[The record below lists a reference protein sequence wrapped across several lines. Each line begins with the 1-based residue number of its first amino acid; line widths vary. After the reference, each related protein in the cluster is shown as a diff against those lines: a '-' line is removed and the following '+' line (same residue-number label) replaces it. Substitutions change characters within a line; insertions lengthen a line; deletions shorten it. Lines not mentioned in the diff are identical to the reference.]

1 MIIDGVNYH
10 YRLVG
15 QGDPVVLLHGFT
27 GSSANWSPVID
38 ALSPDH
44 TVLAV
49 DLLGHGDTD
58 SPADPA
64 RYRIEQAAADLATL
78 ITRLVTP
85 PATLL
90 GYSMG
95 GRLALYTAIHYP
107 HLVNRLI
114 LESASPGLEDAA
126 ERAARRQSDEALAA
140 RIERE
145 GIEAFVHYWERIPLF
160 DSQMPEQRERLR
172 AGRLKNNPTG
182 LANSLRGMGTGAQP
196 PLWDRLGEVDAQTLL
211 IAGELDGKFTAIG
224 RRMAEQIPRA
234 DLAIIP
240 NAGHTVHLEQPD
252 IYIKTIADWI
262 KRHA

>member
-38 ALSPDH
+38 ALAPDY

-49 DLLGHGDTD
+49 DLLGHGDTG
-58 SPADPA
+58 SPADPV
-64 RYRIEQAAADLATL
+64 RYRIERAAADLAEL
-78 ITRLVTP
+78 IPQLVAP
-85 PATLL
+85 PVTLL

-95 GRLALYTAIHYP
+95 GRLALYAAIHYP
-107 HLVNRLI
+107 HLIKRLI

-126 ERAARRQSDEALAA
+126 ERAARRQSDEALAD

-145 GIEAFVHYWERIPLF
+145 GIEAFVHYWEQIPLF
-160 DSQMPEQRERLR
+160 ATQTPEQRDRLR
-172 AGRLKNNPTG
+172 AGRLKNAPTG

-196 PLWDRLGEVDAQTLL
+196 PLWDRLGEVGEHTLL
-211 IAGELDGKFTAIG
+211 IAGERDSKFTAIA
-224 RRMAEQIPRA
+224 RRMASLIPRA

-240 NAGHTVHLEQPD
+240 HAGHTVHLEQPD
-252 IYIKTIADWI
+252 VYTKIIADWI
-262 KRHA
+262 ERHA

>member
-1 MIIDGVNYH
+1 MIIDGVNYR
-10 YRLVG
+10 YRLAG
-15 QGDPVVLLHGFT
+15 QGDPIVLLHGFT
-27 GSSANWSPVID
+27 GSSSNWQPLFD
-38 ALSPDH
+38 ALAPLQ

-64 RYRIEQAAADLATL
+64 RYRIERAAADLATL
-78 ITRLVTP
+78 ITELVTP

-95 GRLALYTAIHYP
+95 GRLALYAAIHYP

-114 LESASPGLEDAA
+114 LESASPGIEVAA
-126 ERAARRQSDEALAA
+126 ERAARQQSDEALAD
-140 RIERE
+140 RIERV
-145 GIEAFVHYWERIPLF
+145 GIEAFVHYWEQISLF
-160 DSQMPEQRERLR
+160 ATQTPEQRERLR
-172 AGRLKNNPTG
+172 AGRLKHNPTG

-196 PLWDRLGEVDAQTLL
+196 PLWDRLGEVEAQTLL
-211 IAGELDGKFTAIG
+211 IAGELDTKFTAIV
-224 RRMAEQIPRA
+224 RRMAALIPRA

-240 NAGHTVHLEQPD
+240 HAGHTAHLEQPD
-252 IYIKTIADWI
+252 TYTKIIDDWI